1 MKRKF
6 PLEMPFCQLST
17 LTPFQRPMPS
27 ADSGKRMEHDDDP
40 NDEMLITRL
49 DSPPGTVDKLTGF
62 FICDSDGEDP
72 DRPRMWHIG
81 R

>member
-1 MKRKF
+1 
-6 PLEMPFCQLST
+6 
-17 LTPFQRPMPS
+17 MPS